1 MKRSN
6 HLAAHGRD
14 EKTSETFGLVGCA
27 FLTVLNEIQQAEQL
41 RSDSLLEDLGLVM
54 CMALEWARSQ
64 AGHGVRNEDLVWR
77 EYVVAYAKKGKIDLV
92 KTPLQNA
99 SELVTNLKAYRKRV
113 GIPRADRWGW
123 RQKVS

>member
-1 MKRSN
+1 MKPSN

-27 FLTVLNEIQQAEQL
+27 FLTVLNEIQQAKQL

-64 AGHGVRNEDLVWR
+64 ASH
-77 EYVVAYAKKGKIDLV
+77 VVAYAKKGKIDLV
-92 KTPLQNA
+92 NTPLQNA
-99 SELVTNLKAYRKRV
+99 SELVTILKANRKRV